1 MSEEEREEGISLLLK
16 VADMLE
22 EPATFE
28 CAIKGRYRLWGG
40 SQSVK
45 LCSVDELNKMACE
58 IQLSQHIRQHIQK
71 WIKKNK
77 GSSAQLH

>member
-1 MSEEEREEGISLLLK
+1 MSEEERGESISLLCK
-16 VADMLE
+16 VAGMMQ

-28 CAIKGRYRLWGG
+28 FGTAIKGRYRLWGG

-58 IQLSQHIRQHIQK
+58 IQLTQRIQK
-71 WIKKNK
+71 WINKNK

>member
-1 MSEEEREEGISLLLK
+1 MSEEERGESILLLCK
-16 VADMLE
+16 VADMMQ
-22 EPATFE
+22 EPATFGT
-28 CAIKGRYRLWGG
+28 AIKGRYRLWGG

-58 IQLSQHIRQHIQK
+58 IQLTQRIQK